1 MICNS
6 VQTTQHV
13 FMCGV
18 VHLEHLKNRWN
29 RDTCTK
35 EVLWQLQLVH
45 VHIDASSGNCKSNEP
60 DTGIFLT
67 VYIFVLPRRL
77 QVGTSVPIWWVA
89 VFVLL
94 LTLCDYVGRL
104 YETVFRSSHVIQH
117 CVGITPEVC
126 WRCVVGVHDQVFGWN
141 SKQAA
146 IEAYHRVCVHLA
158 GFALLTLFD
167 YSRVL
172 HFK

>member
-1 MICNS
+1 
-6 VQTTQHV
+6 
-13 FMCGV
+13 MCGV

-29 RDTCTK
+29 RDTMYQGGSLAAAACSCTH
-35 EVLWQLQLVH
+35 L
-45 VHIDASSGNCKSNEP
+45 DASSGNCKSNEP
-60 DTGIFLT
+60 DTGNFWPCAFLFSL
-67 VYIFVLPRRL
+67 VGCKSAQVFLSGESLCLFYCWPCVIMLAGCMRPYLGLPM
-77 QVGTSVPIWWVA
+77 
-89 VFVLL
+89 FK
-94 LTLCDYVGRL
+94 
-104 YETVFRSSHVIQH
+104 IQH
-117 CVGITPEVC
+117 CVGITLKVC

>member
-6 VQTTQHV
+6 VQTTQHCLCV
-13 FMCGV
+13 G
-18 VHLEHLKNRWN
+18 LSIWN
-29 RDTCTK
+29 IWRTGGTETPCTK

-117 CVGITPEVC
+117 CVGITQEVC
-126 WRCVVGVHDQVFGWN
+126 WRCVVGVHDQGFGWN

-146 IEAYHRVCVHLA
+146 IEGGEAYHRVCVRLA
-158 GFALLTLFD
+158 GFVLLTLFD
-167 YSRVL
+167 YSRV
-172 HFK
+172 K